1 MSCLVVNI
9 TQITPIVP
17 GTSNSQPR
25 WFEGEDIV
33 SVSEIWT
40 KKEGNLVESTA
51 LKIPYKVSVKIDH
64 MHTRVITAAKATA
77 QVLKLSHLLPA
88 TVDDVVDAYWNMAD
102 SLAAD
107 MENSQVHFA
116 VMYHAIIIRAALR
129 VMNSARKTEDVCQVS
144 PDYEYTESSSLFICT
159 QDLPQLPHVIYISL
173 LPHKSQQR
181 GSLDSI
187 GRSVPDDV
195 DEQSGSGD
203 KQIRPTAPIPSIPND
218 PKAGLNIRVDIR
230 KGS

>member
-1 MSCLVVNI
+1 
-9 TQITPIVP
+9 
-17 GTSNSQPR
+17 
-25 WFEGEDIV
+25 
-33 SVSEIWT
+33 
-40 KKEGNLVESTA
+40 
-51 LKIPYKVSVKIDH
+51 
-64 MHTRVITAAKATA
+64 
-77 QVLKLSHLLPA
+77 
-88 TVDDVVDAYWNMAD
+88 MAD
-102 SLAAD
+102 GLAAD
-107 MENSQVHFA
+107 IETNQVHFA

-129 VMNSARKTEDVCQVS
+129 IMNGARKTNDICQVS

-159 QDLPQLPHVIYISL
+159 QDLPQLPHVMYIFL

-218 PKAGLNIRVDIR
+218 PKATKLKDTKRPMPMPTKPWRFRFSLHIRVDIR